1 MINSGETRVSIRGV
15 WKLFGHNG
23 KLPPV
28 DLIRNKTKQQ
38 LREEHNLVLALKDVS
53 FDVAVGETFVV
64 MGLSGSGK
72 STLVR
77 TLVRLIE
84 PTYGEIL
91 VDGEDILKY
100 DSRQLNDFRRKKIA
114 MVFQH
119 FGLLPHRSVVENAA
133 WGLEVQGMRREEREA
148 RAREVLELVGLK
160 GWEDYRPHMLSGGM
174 QQRVGLAR
182 AMAADPEVLLMD
194 EPFSGLDPLI
204 RRDMQNELVRLQDQ
218 LQKTIIF
225 ITHDLSEA
233 LKLGS
238 HIAIMRDGEVVQL
251 GTPEEILA
259 APADDYVA
267 EFVRDV
273 RRSSVVTL
281 RSLMNRPRFRLKPSQ
296 TPQEAMETMTRA
308 GIVSSFAV
316 DGEGKYQGSVNFQA
330 AAEANQQGQENIEG
344 IIMTDEYPVLSADAS
359 VESALPIVQYR
370 EEPLPLVDNEGMLV
384 GWVRP
389 SSVMHALVQE
399 VQEVVEQQAA
409 NDQAMI
415 ERTAAEQATDEQDEP
430 QVPVAED
437 AEDASE
443 IESEAAPKVS

>member
-1 MINSGETRVSIRGV
+1 MNLSGETRVSIRGL
-15 WKLFGHNG
+15 WKLFGQNG

-28 DLIRNKTKQQ
+28 EAIRTKSKVQ
-38 LREEHNLVLALKDVS
+38 LREEHGLVLALKDVN
-53 FDVAVGETFVV
+53 FDVAAGETFVV

-91 VDGEDILKY
+91 VDGEDITKY
-100 DSRQLNDFRRKKIA
+100 DTQQLNEFRRKKIA

-119 FGLLPHRSVVENAA
+119 FGLLPHRSILENAA
-133 WGLEVQGMRREEREA
+133 WGLEVQGIPRPQREA
-148 RAREVLELVGLK
+148 RAREVLDLVGLK

-238 HIAIMRDGEVVQL
+238 RIAIMRDGEVVQL

-259 APADDYVA
+259 EPANDYVE

-281 RSLMNRPRFRLKPSQ
+281 RSLMSRPRFRVRPTQ

-308 GIVSSFAV
+308 GIVSTFAV
-316 DGEGKYQGSVNFQA
+316 DADGKYLGWVTFQA
-330 AAEANQQGQENIEG
+330 AAEAAQQGLETIES
-344 IIMTDEYPVLSADAS
+344 IIVHEDYPVLSADAS

-370 EEPLPLVDNEGMLV
+370 EEPLPLVDADGILV
-384 GWVRP
+384 GWLRP
-389 SSVMHALVQE
+389 SSVMHALVRE
-399 VQEVVEQQAA
+399 VQDAGPTAEQQASV
-409 NDQAMI
+409 DL
-415 ERTAAEQATDEQDEP
+415 ATEASAPDFPEP
-430 QVPVAED
+430 SPENQHVAGR
-437 AEDASE
+437 S
-443 IESEAAPKVS
+443 SG